1 MVSAKQNQ
9 DLISEVLCKLI
20 SEELRDSNFVLF
32 TSSKHVLIFYM
43 SSDDYFFASI
53 QIGLM
58 KMSPQSTQIH
68 PVKNTHIHTTH
79 ACIRTYILQYTYIYT
94 FNNLSIKWS
103 CLDSLSFVL
112 FTDQMCNM
120 TERRGVGRNRQTVA

>member
-43 SSDDYFFASI
+43 SSDD
-53 QIGLM
+53 
-58 KMSPQSTQIH
+58 
-68 PVKNTHIHTTH
+68 
-79 ACIRTYILQYTYIYT
+79 
-94 FNNLSIKWS
+94 
-103 CLDSLSFVL
+103 
-112 FTDQMCNM
+112 
-120 TERRGVGRNRQTVA
+120 